1 MVPGILFTRLFK
13 MVYWCLFSSDLGR
26 LLRIAV
32 FALDFDVIH
41 GFFFFFLRKRIPFH
55 LHVHYACWYQ
65 ANWLFGCHI
74 ALGPAQLMR
83 LRGAQRSSSVLFV
96 VSLCVGFIYLFIY
109 YSPR

>member
-1 MVPGILFTRLFK
+1 MVPGILLTRLFK

-26 LLRIAV
+26 LLWIAV

-41 GFFFFFLRKRIPFH
+41 GLFFFLRKRIPFH

-65 ANWLFGCHI
+65 ANWLIGCHI

-83 LRGAQRSSSVLFV
+83 LRGAQSSSVLFV
-96 VSLCVGFIYLFIY
+96 VSLCVGFYLFIY